1 MTPHFYVAEN
11 GLYTPTHLARS
22 PWEKGKQNGV
32 GLGGLAT
39 LLIEQTPTPA
49 PMATTR
55 LTIDILGAAPHAPTE
70 GRTRIVREGKRIQ
83 LVDCELLVDG
93 RPVARASALRT
104 RLAETPA
111 YPEPQAYP
119 PPETAPEVRFM
130 HERAFGGTMETRLV
144 RGEIGQPGP
153 KALWV
158 RFGHE
163 HVGGVPLSP
172 LVRAASIADFGGG
185 LGTMLDR
192 REWTSANLDITLHMT
207 REPVGDWLLCDAS
220 TWSDGRGFA
229 RSDMVLADGQ
239 GPFGRA
245 HQILFVAPVGG
256 G

>member
-1 MTPHFYVAEN
+1 
-11 GLYTPTHLARS
+11 
-22 PWEKGKQNGV
+22 
-32 GLGGLAT
+32 
-39 LLIEQTPTPA
+39 
-49 PMATTR
+49 
-55 LTIDILGAAPHAPTE
+55 
-70 GRTRIVREGKRIQ
+70 
-83 LVDCELLVDG
+83 
-93 RPVARASALRT
+93 
-104 RLAETPA
+104 
-111 YPEPQAYP
+111 
-119 PPETAPEVRFM
+119 M